1 MGGAARVRA
10 VLAALAIGFAGCDS
24 EPAEERAARA
34 ETVARPP
41 RVVALSPLAARFAV
55 ALGAGPLLIA
65 VDPASAA
72 LPELQPFS
80 PAVADDLADSAALS
94 PDYVLVGELPP
105 PDDPSLRA
113 LRSAGAEVVAFAPHD
128 LEDVYGA
135 TREIGAALVGSARG
149 LELESGIARP
159 LGIVGGTSP
168 ETDRPRVVGIA
179 SLEPLELAGGHS
191 FETDLIEIAGG
202 TSVTHGGDD
211 VRLPATP
218 ERIASLAPELAIV
231 FTRGPLDARARQ
243 RARDALPRELPVDFF
258 ACDLET
264 FWLRAPAEDA
274 RRLQALVAEWRRALR
289 NPTVD

>member
-1 MGGAARVRA
+1 MGGAARVSAA
-10 VLAALAIGFAGCDS
+10 VAALAVALAACDR
-24 EPAEERAARA
+24 EPVAELAESAEAA
-34 ETVARPP
+34 ARPP
-41 RVVALSPLAARFAV
+41 RVVALTPLASRFAV
-55 ALGAGPLLIA
+55 ALGVGPFLIA
-65 VDPASAA
+65 VDSASA
-72 LPELQPFS
+72 ELEEMQPFA
-80 PAVADDLADSAALS
+80 PAVADDLAGAAALS
-94 PDYVLVGELPP
+94 PDFVLAGELPSSG
-105 PDDPSLRA
+105 DPSLRA
-113 LRSAGAEVVAFAPHD
+113 LRSAGAEVFAFAPHD
-128 LEDVYGA
+128 LEDVYAA
-135 TREIGAALVGSARG
+135 TREIGAALAGSARA

-159 LGIVGGTSP
+159 LGIVGGSSP

-231 FTRGPLDARARQ
+231 FTRAPLDDRARQ

-274 RRLQALVAEWRRALR
+274 RRLQVLVAEWRRALR
-289 NPTVD
+289 DPTVD